1 MRRTPHEL
9 LARTPACWTRDCGQV
24 SLRRSLPL
32 WPPFSA
38 RLVSLTTDFRSNL
51 QGALASGGAGNG
63 DSPCP
68 HLCPQ
73 VTRVLCIP
81 PGSQHPFTPSNSP
94 HNPVAQKLPATRFSS
109 WRLQHPQHPGESVA
123 ASRVVHAAV
132 SPVVTSPPLDHPGA
146 TCLPQPQTSICLNPF
161 LPRGAGAYHSIQGS
175 HLAAFPSL
183 TLHHRTKSSVGQ
195 CSPRRNPGKTK
206 KKPDF

>member
-1 MRRTPHEL
+1 MNCLLEL
-9 LARTPACWTRDCGQV
+9 QLVGRGTAG
-24 SLRRSLPL
+24 RSPSEGLYLSGLPS
-32 WPPFSA
+32 PPGSCPSPPTSDPTS
-38 RLVSLTTDFRSNL
+38 REPWL
-51 QGALASGGAGNG
+51 QEGPGNG

-73 VTRVLCIP
+73 VTRVLRIP

-109 WRLQHPQHPGESVA
+109 PHRQHPQHPGESVA

-146 TCLPQPQTSICLNPF
+146 TCLPQPQTSIGLNPF

-175 HLAAFPSL
+175 HLDAFPSL
-183 TLHHRTKSSVGQ
+183 TPHHRTKSSVGQ